1 MQSEEMRDGVTN
13 RATDIK
19 RGKPAGMRHAN
30 GLIRILIAIVVRE
43 RELSVCKAS
52 VCLFFLIAS
61 SISSIKLREIF

>member
-13 RATDIK
+13 RVTDIK

-43 RELSVCKAS
+43 RSVCKAS
-52 VCLFFLIAS
+52 VCFFLCV
-61 SISSIKLREIF
+61 LNFQY